1 MESNMFKMRVMKQI
15 ILFIFAATL
24 IFACKSSS
32 KHLEKGDYDAAME
45 TSAKKIMRDPSKF
58 EEVDVFNDAYRMAY
72 LKDNT
77 EVQNLK
83 KAGDPANWAKIYNIY
98 VRMNRRQE
106 LAKTLPPV
114 GINYEEQD
122 FVSEINN
129 AKTKA
134 TEYAYAKGIELLGKN
149 DKLAARDA
157 YARFNE
163 AKGYTPNFR
172 DVDEKITEARFK
184 GTTNVFFTI
193 EDKSQTVVPK
203 TLMEDLQA
211 INVDDLDHDW
221 INYDNYVDTNK
232 IYQYSIILSMTQ
244 IVVSPEE
251 VKEKIDQES
260 KQVEDGFDYVL
271 DANGNVKKDSLGNDI
286 KIPKFK
292 TIYCAIKRTQQRK
305 SARITGNINYYD
317 NVTNKLMK
325 AEPITS
331 DAFFENFYANA
342 NGDLNALSPASLKE
356 LQSQAVPFP
365 PNANLVMQ
373 AGDVLKGMTKDI
385 IVKNK
390 GYLK

>member
-1 MESNMFKMRVMKQI
+1 MKQLL
-15 ILFIFAATL
+15 LFIFATTL
-24 IFACKSSS
+24 LFACKSSS
-32 KHLEKGDYDAAME
+32 KQLEKGDYDAAME
-45 TSAKKIMRDPSKF
+45 TSAKKIKKDPSKF

-77 EVQNLK
+77 EVQRLK
-83 KAGDPANWAKIYNIY
+83 KAGDPANWAQVYAIY

-106 LAKTLPPV
+106 LAQTLPPV
-114 GINYEEQD
+114 GINYEQQD
-122 FVSEINN
+122 FISEIDN
-129 AKTKA
+129 AKIKA

-163 AKGYTPNFR
+163 AKSYTPNFR
-172 DVDEKITEARFK
+172 DVDEKIAESRFK

-211 INVDDLDHDW
+211 ISVDELDQDW
-221 INYDNYVDTNK
+221 LNYDNYIDSNK
-232 IYQYSIILSMTQ
+232 VYHYSIILSMTQ

-286 KIPKFK
+286 KIIKYK

-305 SARITGNINYYD
+305 SARISGNINYYD
-317 NVTNKLMK
+317 NVANKLMK

-331 DAFFENFYANA
+331 DAFFENFFANA
-342 NGDLNALSPASLKE
+342 NGDINALSPASLKD
-356 LQSQAVPFP
+356 LQSEPVPFP
-365 PNANLVMQ
+365 PSPNLIMQ

-390 GYLK
+390 SYLK

>member
-1 MESNMFKMRVMKQI
+1 MKQLL
-15 ILFIFAATL
+15 LFIFATTL
-24 IFACKSSS
+24 LIACKSSS
-32 KHLEKGDYDAAME
+32 KQLEKGDYDAAME
-45 TSAKKIMRDPSKF
+45 TSAKKIKKDPSKF

-77 EVQNLK
+77 EVQRLK
-83 KAGDPANWAKIYNIY
+83 KAGDPANWAQIYAIY

-106 LAKTLPPV
+106 LAQTLPPV
-114 GINYEEQD
+114 GINYEQQD
-122 FVSEINN
+122 FISEIDN
-129 AKTKA
+129 AKIKA
-134 TEYAYAKGIELLGKN
+134 TEYAYAKGVELLGKN

-163 AKGYTPNFR
+163 AKSYTPNFR
-172 DVDEKITEARFK
+172 DVDEKIAESRFK

-203 TLMEDLQA
+203 PLMEALQA
-211 INVDDLDHDW
+211 ISVDELDQDW
-221 INYDNYVDTNK
+221 LNYDNYIDSNK
-232 IYQYSIILSMTQ
+232 IYHYSIILSMTQ

-286 KIPKFK
+286 KIPKYK

-305 SARITGNINYYD
+305 SARISGNINYYD
-317 NVTNKLMK
+317 NVANKLMK

-342 NGDLNALSPASLKE
+342 NGDLNALSPASVKD
-356 LQSQAVPFP
+356 LQSAPVPFP
-365 PNANLVMQ
+365 PSPDLIMQ

>member
-1 MESNMFKMRVMKQI
+1 MKQLL
-15 ILFIFAATL
+15 LFILAATL

-32 KHLEKGDYDAAME
+32 KHLEKGDYDSAME
-45 TSAKKIMRDPSKF
+45 TSAKKIMKDPSKF

-72 LKDNT
+72 LKANT

-83 KAGDPANWAKIYNIY
+83 KAGDPANWAKIYAIY
-98 VRMNRRQE
+98 VRMNRRQD
-106 LAKTLPPV
+106 LAKSLPPV
-114 GINYEEQD
+114 GINYDEQD
-122 FVSEINN
+122 FVSEIDN
-129 AKTKA
+129 AKNKA
-134 TEYAYAKGIELLGKN
+134 TDYAYAKGIELLGKN

-163 AKGYTPNFR
+163 AKSYTPNFG
-172 DVDEKITEARFK
+172 DVDEKIAEARFK

-203 TLMEDLQA
+203 SLMKDLQT
-211 INVDDLDHDW
+211 ITVDDLDHDW
-221 INYDNYVDTNK
+221 INYDNYVDTNR

-260 KQVEDGFDYVL
+260 KQVEDGFDYLL

-286 KIPKFK
+286 KITKYK

-305 SARITGNINYYD
+305 SARISGNINYYD
-317 NVTNKLMK
+317 NVANKLMK

-342 NGDLNALSPASLKE
+342 NGDINALSPQSVQDI
-356 LQSQAVPFP
+356 QSQPVPFP
-365 PNANLVMQ
+365 PSPNLIVQ
-373 AGDVLKGMTKDI
+373 AGDVLKGMAKDI

-390 GYLK
+390 SYLK

>member
-1 MESNMFKMRVMKQI
+1 MRTLL
-15 ILFIFAATL
+15 LFIFATTL
-24 IFACKSSS
+24 LFACKSSS

-45 TSAKKIMRDPSKF
+45 TSAKKIKKDPSKF

-77 EVQNLK
+77 EVQRLK
-83 KAGDPANWAKIYNIY
+83 KAGDPANWSKVYTIY

-106 LAKTLPPV
+106 LAQTLPPV
-114 GINYEEQD
+114 GINYEQQD
-122 FVSEINN
+122 FISEIDN
-129 AKTKA
+129 AKIKA

-163 AKGYTPNFR
+163 AKSYTPNFR
-172 DVDEKITEARFK
+172 DVDEKIAESRFK

-193 EDKSQTVVPK
+193 EDKSQIVVPK
-203 TLMEDLQA
+203 TLMDDLQA
-211 INVDDLDHDW
+211 INVDDLDQDW
-221 INYDNYVDTNK
+221 INYDNTIDSNR
-232 IYQYSIILSMTQ
+232 IYHYSIILSMTQ

-286 KIPKFK
+286 KIPKYK
-292 TIYCAIKRTQQRK
+292 TIYCAIKRVQQRK
-305 SARITGNINYYD
+305 SARISGNINYYD
-317 NVTNKLMK
+317 NMANKLMK

-342 NGDLNALSPASLKE
+342 NGDLNALSPASVKD
-356 LQSQAVPFP
+356 LQSQPVPFP
-365 PNANLVMQ
+365 PSPDLIMQ

>member
-1 MESNMFKMRVMKQI
+1 MKQLL
-15 ILFIFAATL
+15 LFIFATTL
-24 IFACKSSS
+24 LFACKSSS
-32 KHLEKGDYDAAME
+32 KQLEKGDYDAAME
-45 TSAKKIMRDPSKF
+45 TSAKKIKKDPSKF

-77 EVQNLK
+77 EVQRLK
-83 KAGDPANWAKIYNIY
+83 KAGDPANWAQVYAIY

-106 LAKTLPPV
+106 LAQTLPPV
-114 GINYEEQD
+114 GINYEQQD
-122 FVSEINN
+122 FISEIDN
-129 AKTKA
+129 AKIKA

-163 AKGYTPNFR
+163 AKSYTPNFR
-172 DVDEKITEARFK
+172 DVDEKIAESRFK

-211 INVDDLDHDW
+211 ISVDELDQDW
-221 INYDNYVDTNK
+221 LNYDNYIDSNRT
-232 IYQYSIILSMTQ
+232 YHYSIILSMTQ

-286 KIPKFK
+286 KIIKYK

-305 SARITGNINYYD
+305 SARISGNINYYD
-317 NVTNKLMK
+317 NVANKLMK

-331 DAFFENFYANA
+331 DAFFENFFANA
-342 NGDLNALSPASLKE
+342 NGDINALSPASLKD
-356 LQSQAVPFP
+356 LQSEPVPFP
-365 PNANLVMQ
+365 PSPNLIMQ

-390 GYLK
+390 SYLK